1 MSHVTNNDVFKK
13 MEEWAPISLGYDWDN
28 NGLQI
33 GSSADEA
40 ENVLISLDVLE
51 STVDEAIDKDI
62 DLIVAH
68 HPLLFKGLK
77 QIDFTSPKGRTI
89 KKLIENNISVYAAH
103 TNLDIAEGGVNDLL
117 ADSLSIKDTKPLV
130 KTKSSL
136 LYKIIV
142 YVPKDY
148 SSDVKQALYDS
159 GAGHIGNYSN
169 CSFETVGKGQFKPL
183 EESNPFSGEH
193 NELSIFEEI
202 KLEVIVPEEKVNKA
216 INKMI
221 NAHPYEEVAY
231 DIYKLENINKT
242 LGIGRI
248 GQLSKKT
255 SVQLLCE
262 EIKEKFEMKKLR
274 VSGDVKKQV
283 KKVAILGGSGEKF
296 ITEAYKQN
304 ADVLITG
311 DITFHQAQEAIEL
324 GIVVIDAGHY
334 IEKIMKNAVKKY
346 LTNEFN
352 ENKINFS
359 VSTTNTD
366 PFTFI

>member
-1 MSHVTNNDVFKK
+1 MNNITNKEVFKT

-33 GSSADEA
+33 GSQSNIV

-51 STVDEAIDKDI
+51 VTVDEAIEKNI

-77 QIDFTSPKGRTI
+77 QIDFDTPKGRTI
-89 KKLIENNISVYAAH
+89 KKLIENNISVYASH
-103 TNLDIAEGGVNDLL
+103 TNLDIAEGGVNDIL
-117 ADSLSIKDTKPLV
+117 ADKLEIRDIKPLV
-130 KTKSSL
+130 KTITKS

-142 YVPKDY
+142 YVPEDHLEN
-148 SSDVKQALYDS
+148 VKNALNNA

-169 CSFETVGKGQFKPL
+169 CSFQTRGKGQFKPL
-183 EESNPFSGEH
+183 EDSNPYSGEK
-193 NELSIFEEI
+193 NKLSVFEEI
-202 KLEVIVPEEKVNKA
+202 KLEVIVNEANLNSS
-216 INKMI
+216 IDQMI
-221 NAHPYEEVAY
+221 KAHPYEEVAY
-231 DIYKLENINKT
+231 DILKLENKGDS

-248 GQLSKKT
+248 GCLNERI

-262 EIKEKFEMKKLR
+262 EIKSKLDISKLR
-274 VSGDVKKQV
+274 VSGDLNKDV

-296 ITEAYKQN
+296 IHDAFRQN

-311 DITFHQAQEAIEL
+311 DITFHLAQEAIEL

-334 IEKIMKNAVKKY
+334 IEEVMKESVKNY
-346 LTNEFN
+346 LENKFKSKSINFIVSN
-352 ENKINFS
+352 EN
-359 VSTTNTD
+359 TN